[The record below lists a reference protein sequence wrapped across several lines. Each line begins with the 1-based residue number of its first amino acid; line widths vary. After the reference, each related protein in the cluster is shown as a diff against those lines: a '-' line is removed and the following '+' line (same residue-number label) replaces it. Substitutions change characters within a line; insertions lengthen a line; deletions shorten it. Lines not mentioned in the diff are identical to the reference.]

1 MTVDWIPTDKRIGK
15 RRQIKSVPMAWVRD
29 PSNPSPFDA
38 ESRPDG
44 RIVELSISGAG
55 MVALTHPYL
64 DVGRTVL
71 IACVG
76 MVGPVIIRRIDP
88 DVYPG
93 ESYYGVEFGEP
104 NSRLGDALQRSYL
117 VKEDAPG
124 EYLPRG

>member
-1 MTVDWIPTDKRIGK
+1 MDWIPTEKRIGK

-29 PSNPSPFDA
+29 PLKPSPFDA
-38 ESRPDG
+38 ETSPDG

-64 DVGRTVL
+64 EVGKTVL

-76 MVGPVIIRRIDP
+76 MFGPVIVRRIDP

-104 NSRLGDALQRSYL
+104 NSPLGQALHRAYL
-117 VKEDAPG
+117 VKQDAPG